1 MTHHT
6 DELYT
11 MTANNKRVYCSRLF
25 LEKNG
30 LTVTDRRERTTA
42 KITVSKCFGV
52 SNKDTIKVLFASG
65 ERTVYIY
72 GSHHWFDTERERD
85 EYRAQAQAEYKAM
98 VERNTVQK
106 AINAKLDTMTKEQLE
121 SVLALLS

>member
-11 MTANNKRVYCSRLF
+11 MTANNKKVYCSRLF

-30 LTVTDRRERTTA
+30 LTVTARENRTTA
-42 KITVSKCFGV
+42 KIVVSKCFGV
-52 SNKDTIKVLFASG
+52 TNKDTIKVLFASG

-72 GSHHWFDTERERD
+72 GSYHWFDTERERD
-85 EYRAQAQAEYKAM
+85 VYKAQTQAEYKAM
-98 VERNTVQK
+98 VERNKVQK
-106 AINAKLDTMTKEQLE
+106 AIVSKLDTMTKEQLE

>member
-30 LTVTDRRERTTA
+30 LTVTDRKERTTA

-52 SNKDTIKVLFASG
+52 TNKDTIKVLFASG

-72 GSHHWFDTERERD
+72 GSYHWFDTERERD
-85 EYRAQAQAEYKAM
+85 EYRAQAQAEYKAT
-98 VERNTVQK
+98 VERNKVQK

>member
-1 MTHHT
+1 
-6 DELYT
+6 

-30 LTVTDRRERTTA
+30 LTVTDREERTTA
-42 KITVSKCFGV
+42 KIIVSKCFGV
-52 SNKDTIKVLFASG
+52 TNKDTIKVLFASG

-72 GSHHWFDTERERD
+72 GSYHWFDTERERD
-85 EYRAQAQAEYKAM
+85 AYKAQAQAEYKAM
-98 VERNTVQK
+98 VERNKVQK